1 MMKLDFSKPQITVC
15 VGKPKR
21 GKSYSVRWMILKNTV
36 DKSVKEKNR
45 FKFGIV
51 FTKTKFNKN
60 FDYIANQDYVY
71 ENYDPEIL
79 QQYLD
84 GIEQQQK
91 IEPSFVIFDDIQGVL
106 NANDPVLTSL
116 IACHRH
122 YKISIFF
129 CFQYI
134 YGRGSTPV
142 LRECTTYA
150 ILFNSKGDRT
160 LRALYEN
167 FGQLFDTFNEFKEYF
182 LDLTS
187 KPYTAMLYIQDI
199 DNKEDNYLSFK
210 APPNMDKFKKIK
222 LDY

>member
-1 MMKLDFSKPQITVC
+1 MQLNFKNPQVVVC

-21 GKSYSVRWMILKNTV
+21 GKSYAVKWAILKNTL
-36 DKSVKEKNR
+36 DKKI
-45 FKFGIV
+45 FKYGIV
-51 FTKTKFNKN
+51 FTKTKFNKD
-60 FDYIANQDYVY
+60 FEYIPDEYVY
-71 ENYDPEIL
+71 EDYDPLIL

-84 GIEQQQK
+84 GIKQQDK
-91 IEPSFVIFDDIQGVL
+91 IVPSFIIFDDIQGVIE
-106 NANDPVLTSL
+106 ANDPVLTSL

-134 YGRGSTPV
+134 YGHGSTPV

-167 FGQLFDTFNEFKEYF
+167 FGQLFDSYNDFKEYF
-182 LDLTS
+182 LACTS
-187 KPYTAMLYIQDI
+187 EPHTAMLYIQDL
-199 DNKEDNYLSFK
+199 DHLEDNYLQFK
-210 APPNMDKFKKIK
+210 APANMDKYKNLK
-222 LDY
+222 LDF

>member
-1 MMKLDFSKPQITVC
+1 MELDFTTPAVTVC

-21 GKSYSVRWMILKNTV
+21 GKSYAVRWMILRNTV
-36 DKSVKEKNR
+36 DKGI
-45 FKFGIV
+45 FKYGIV
-51 FTKTKFNKN
+51 FTRTKFNKD
-60 FDYIANQDYVY
+60 FEYIGNQEYVY
-71 ENYDPEIL
+71 EDYDPMVL

-84 GIEQQQK
+84 GIKQQQK
-91 IEPSFVIFDDIQGVL
+91 IEPSFIIFDDIQGVL
-106 NANDPVLTSL
+106 NANDPVLTSM

-150 ILFNSKGDRT
+150 LLFNSKGDKT

-167 FGQLFDTFNEFKEYF
+167 FGQLFDSFREFKQYF
-182 LDLTS
+182 LEIT
-187 KPYTAMLYIQDI
+187 KEPYTAMLYVQDI
-199 DNKEDNYLSFK
+199 DNKEDNYLKFK
-210 APPNMDKFKKIK
+210 APPKMEKFKRVK
-222 LDY
+222 LQY

>member
-1 MMKLDFSKPQITVC
+1 MSLDFKNPQVVVC

-21 GKSYSVRWMILKNTV
+21 GKSYAVRWMILKNTV
-36 DKSVKEKNR
+36 DKNR

-51 FTKTKFNKN
+51 FTKTKFNKS
-60 FDYIANQDYVY
+60 FDYLPDQYVFEDYDPAVLEKYLETIKNQDT
-71 ENYDPEIL
+71 I
-79 QQYLD
+79 Q
-84 GIEQQQK
+84 
-91 IEPSFVIFDDIQGVL
+91 PSFIIFDDIQGVI

-167 FGQLFDTFNEFKEYF
+167 FGQLFDNYNEFKDYF
-182 LDLTS
+182 LACTS
-187 KPYTAMLYIQDI
+187 EPYTAMLYIQDI
-199 DNKEDNYLSFK
+199 DNKEDNYLQFR
-210 APPNMDKFKKIK
+210 APSNMDEFKNIK

>member
-1 MMKLDFSKPQITVC
+1 MDLSFKNPQVVVC

-21 GKSYSVRWMILKNTV
+21 GKSYAVKHMLLKNTV
-36 DKSVKEKNR
+36 DKNI

-51 FTKTKFNKN
+51 FTKTKFNKD
-60 FDYIANQDYVY
+60 FDYLPDQYVF
-71 ENYDPEIL
+71 ENYDPNVL

-84 GIEQQQK
+84 TVKNQDQIQ
-91 IEPSFVIFDDIQGVL
+91 PSFIIFDDIQGVI
-106 NANDPVLTSL
+106 NPNDPVLTSL

-150 ILFNSKGDRT
+150 LLFNSKGDRT
-160 LRALYEN
+160 LRALYES
-167 FGQLFDTFNEFKEYF
+167 FGQLFDNFNEFKDYF
-182 LDLTS
+182 LSCTS
-187 KPYTAMLYIQDI
+187 EPFTAMLYIQDI
-199 DNKEDNYLSFK
+199 DNKEDNYLQYK
-210 APPNMDKFKKIK
+210 APPNMSKYKKIK